1 MVRSVKSATKKVEK
15 TPEVK
20 VDETPEVKE
29 EESKEE
35 TEIDEAIKKVEKS
48 MNVIWNVRKPIFQKS
63 WFIKTREQRWVIPLY
78 QLPEDL
84 RKYLTDMGFGT
95 NVYEMWEEWLIKHN
109 ADMEKIEELKKFISE
124 NYL

>member
-48 MNVIWNVRKPIFQKS
+48 MNVI
-63 WFIKTREQRWVIPLY
+63 
-78 QLPEDL
+78 
-84 RKYLTDMGFGT
+84 
-95 NVYEMWEEWLIKHN
+95 
-109 ADMEKIEELKKFISE
+109 
-124 NYL
+124 